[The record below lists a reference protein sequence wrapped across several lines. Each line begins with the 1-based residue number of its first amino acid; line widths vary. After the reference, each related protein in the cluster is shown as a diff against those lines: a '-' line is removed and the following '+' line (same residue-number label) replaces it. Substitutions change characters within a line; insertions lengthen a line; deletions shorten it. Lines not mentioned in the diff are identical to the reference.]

1 MDECNFIKYDFNKTQ
16 AIYLNLNAIPSKK
29 QKFRLNRIKETKD
42 CFLAKAREK
51 ELISKNLSKY
61 IASLDYFDKSL
72 NVSSILSGSISVAS
86 FATDI
91 GAPAGIIG
99 VSCGF
104 TFSVTSGFVKKFL
117 KTIRNKKKSTIK
129 LLC

>member
-1 MDECNFIKYDFNKTQ
+1 MDECNAIKHDFNKRPT
-16 AIYLNLNAIPSKK
+16 IDLNLNAIPSKE
-29 QKFRLNRIKETKD
+29 QQFGLNRIKEIKD
-42 CFLAKAREK
+42 CFLAETREK

-72 NVSSILSGSISVAS
+72 NVASILSRSISVAS

-99 VSCGF
+99 AS
-104 TFSVTSGFVKKFL
+104 
-117 KTIRNKKKSTIK
+117 
-129 LLC
+129 